1 MAQRTKWWIATAV
14 IAVASYAVLWIAVAL
29 HWKWLNSIDSAVL
42 DPLHAYGVK
51 HPAWVLFWN
60 VLSTVFGPVAFRLV
74 GVVAIAVALIRR
86 HHLRVVLF
94 LLTTIELSGA
104 VAQLGKNLA
113 GRPRP
118 AGALTVAESS
128 AFPSGHAVAVMAGVL
143 TLLTLTAAT
152 LTPRTLTPRGLTPR
166 TRTAAIALGAVLVIA
181 IGAARVILNAHY
193 PSDVIAGWA
202 LGYLWYLVCLLAIRP
217 GKHHPD
223 AASQLDPH
231 PAQCR
236 P

>member
-1 MAQRTKWWIATAV
+1 MAPRTKWSIATTAAL
-14 IAVASYAVLWIAVAL
+14 AVAVYAVLWTAVAL
-29 HWKWLNSIDSAVL
+29 HWTGLNTIDSAVL

-74 GVVAIAVALIRR
+74 GAAVIIVALIRR
-86 HHLRVVLF
+86 HLRAVLF
-94 LLTTIELSGA
+94 VLTAIELSGA

>member
-51 HPAWVLFWN
+51 HPGWVRFWN
-60 VLSTVFGPVAFRLV
+60 VLSTVFGPEGFQIV
-74 GVVAIAVALIRR
+74 GAAVVVVALLQRN
-86 HHLRVVLF
+86 LRIVLF
-94 LLTTIELSGA
+94 VLATIELNGVVGQIA
-104 VAQLGKNLA
+104 KNLA

-118 AGALTVAESS
+118 PGALTAS
-128 AFPSGHAVAVMAGVL
+128 AAASFPSGHAVAVMAGVL
-143 TLLTLTAAT
+143 GLLTISEGMF
-152 LTPRTLTPRGLTPR
+152 PRLGRAVP
-166 TRTAAIALGAVLVIA
+166 IALGAVLVIA
-181 IGAARVILNAHY
+181 VGVGRVILNAHY
-193 PSDVIAGWA
+193 PSDVVAGWA
-202 LGYLWYLVCLLAIRP
+202 LGYLWYLVCVVVIRP
-217 GKHHPD
+217 GKRDAD

-231 PAQCR
+231 P

>member
-51 HPAWVLFWN
+51 HPGWVRFWN
-60 VLSTVFGPVAFRLV
+60 VLSTVFGREGFQIV
-74 GVVAIAVALIRR
+74 GAAVVVVALLQRN
-86 HHLRVVLF
+86 LRIVLF
-94 LLTTIELSGA
+94 VLATIELNGVVGQIA
-104 VAQLGKNLA
+104 KNLA

-118 AGALTVAESS
+118 PGALTAS
-128 AFPSGHAVAVMAGVL
+128 AAASFPSGHAVAVMAGVL
-143 TLLTLTAAT
+143 GLLTISEGMF
-152 LTPRTLTPRGLTPR
+152 PRLGRAVP
-166 TRTAAIALGAVLVIA
+166 IALGAVLVIA
-181 IGAARVILNAHY
+181 VGVGRVILNAHY
-193 PSDVIAGWA
+193 PSDVVAGWA
-202 LGYLWYLVCLLAIRP
+202 LGYLWYLVCVVVIRP
-217 GKHHPD
+217 GKRDAD

-231 PAQCR
+231 P